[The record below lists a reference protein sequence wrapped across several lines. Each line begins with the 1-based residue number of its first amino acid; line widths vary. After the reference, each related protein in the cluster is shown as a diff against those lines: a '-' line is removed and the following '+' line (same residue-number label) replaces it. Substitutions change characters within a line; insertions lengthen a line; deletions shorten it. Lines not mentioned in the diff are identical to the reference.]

1 MRDCRTGIATRPAL
15 HVYVPQNQLF
25 PLEKPMSSKDKEP
38 KKTVRRDS
46 EDGQFVT
53 KRYAETHP
61 RTTET
66 ERVRVRSPSPPKKPS
81 R

>member
-1 MRDCRTGIATRPAL
+1 M
-15 HVYVPQNQLF
+15 N
-25 PLEKPMSSKDKEP
+25 SKDKEP

-66 ERVRVRSPSPPKKPS
+66 ERVRVKPPSPPKKPS

>member
-1 MRDCRTGIATRPAL
+1 
-15 HVYVPQNQLF
+15 
-25 PLEKPMSSKDKEP
+25 MSSKSRDP

-53 KRYAETHP
+53 KDYADKHP

-66 ERVRVRSPSPPKKPS
+66 ERVRTKPPSPRKGGK
-81 R
+81 